1 MGFFDTIISLFR
13 EAGFPPMMIALIAG
27 IIGWFFLIH
36 KQIEKI
42 QDEASNFIHKEKL
55 ANFVH
60 KDLCTMYKKNTALET
75 TLVESL
81 NAKRL
86 DAIEAQMQV
95 ITTKIDKMHA
105 YLVQVSKARKENK
118 DGH

>member
-1 MGFFDTIISLFR
+1 MSFFDTIISLLT
-13 EAGFPPMMIALIAG
+13 EAGLPPVMIAMVAG
-27 IIGWFFLIH
+27 VIGWFFLIH

-42 QDEASNFIHKEKL
+42 QDEATNFIHKEKL

-75 TLVESL
+75 ELTESL

-105 YLVQVSKARKENK
+105 YLVQTSRAKKENK